1 MYKDEIKKYNP
12 LTIDSI
18 IVSAKQLL
26 PEPYCHRP
34 WIHPELKRGVALL
47 ESEEGLNAY
56 LAAYGLAHKLKI
68 IKALESLP
76 YTEFDQPIEVIDWG
90 CGQGLASVCLIEE
103 FSKRNL
109 LSKVKQISLIEPSC
123 PALNRAKDNVELAS
137 NSSIRINSINKG
149 LPPTID
155 LPFECVGSI
164 NIKQPIAIHLFS
176 NILDIP
182 TIELK
187 RLAEII
193 SSSGLRHYVLC
204 IGPAFRNEDRI
215 NAFCLN
221 FNNNKAKYIHFDN
234 RTEDELNN
242 QYSTPRIYP
251 YYRNPEF
258 FTDRSYGKHSFGC
271 FIRSFKFDLSSGEPV
286 LIPYKFYAPK
296 QFFAGFKS
304 DVLDEI
310 PDYGVRK
317 EDCAFEVLAPFDI
330 GASVYDDVN
339 PVLAVLNNIV
349 VRGLPTKASPFIE
362 QKLAELYP
370 EIHRDE
376 ESLEYGSI
384 SFTGE
389 TGCKAPLSG
398 IAADLI
404 RNVPL
409 AVARVEKTIIEA
421 VLTSHLSIDN
431 EKWRVL
437 VKEGDVPC
445 AALAFEDIA
454 QMFNHL
460 ASATK
465 DYDHLKFPEVE
476 LTIINLKN
484 QSSPLHLGIDVYTET
499 NRMLSEQEYDM
510 VIDFSLHE
518 KSKPLDVEFS
528 EFKVKNNCY
537 FNVRS
542 SETIYSER
550 YIYTTDRIVYKPLT
564 KLNTKGTHDLI
575 EENVIHLRFFVQL
588 LFRKQDFREGQLPI
602 ISRALQLKSVIGL
615 LPTGGG
621 KSLTYQ
627 ISAMLQPGVTIVVDP
642 LMSLMK
648 DQYDGLLKNGIDFC
662 TYINSKVQ
670 DKAYRE
676 NLMKDSKM
684 LFVFLSP
691 ERLSIYRFR
700 ESLRS
705 MADNHVYFA
714 YGIIDEVHCVSEW
727 GHDFRFSYLHLGR
740 NLYTYVLP
748 KQSDDNELNHITL
761 VGLTATASFDVLA
774 DVERELSGNNAF
786 PLGPDATV
794 RYENTNRLELQYRIV
809 KVNDEDAHDKW
820 DVYKAKNE
828 MVPSI
833 VSSIFRDSFQEL
845 LREDSIALIKD
856 RFIQRENIPVDSELA
871 QSIKAHSLDI
881 DVNPKWYADSSDKAA
896 AIVFCPHRVGTLGV
910 HSGSKTGV
918 AAQIRDSLSISHV
931 SEFVGGD
938 DPTAQ
943 DNFIKGKTNIMVA
956 TKAFGMGIDKP
967 HVRFTLN
974 INHSGSLEAF
984 VQEAGRAG
992 RDKKMAL
999 AVVLY
1004 SDRVFNEQDE
1014 FTRLIE
1020 PVAVDFGVHKFFYDG
1035 NFLGE
1040 MTEWTVMD
1048 YLMKHQQTTTQE
1060 IDGTSRQ
1067 NKSVTGF
1074 LQKLN
1079 EAKEGEAVVSY
1090 ISYRYPS
1097 RDSETLDGFLR
1108 QYQLRTITQQPKS
1121 PKDNLQKLREVN
1133 QEQYQASLMKAIY
1146 RMCCIGLIE
1155 DFTQDY
1161 GSSEFRIV
1169 TRKKSEG
1176 AYYDGLK
1183 QFFLR
1188 YYNEERATAQIEYC
1202 KRYTGTEIENCLF
1215 FLTQFIYRKIA
1226 TKRKQAIKDIEEF
1239 CREAVNSG
1247 ESWLKV
1253 NEDLKDYLYYYFNS
1267 KYARRDYHDED
1278 GNPCSLV
1285 NDTNSGKDFFI
1296 TDSVIDP
1303 SNGTEF
1309 QYSIVSKYMKVVMTD
1324 GVSSPKDNIKHLQ
1337 GAVRLI
1343 RRGVLSVNPA
1353 LSLLNVFCILFL
1365 RADEQSPSMNEELE
1379 TSYLDGYIGLR
1390 KNLSNEK
1397 FQKFISDYIQE
1408 IKKMNITD
1416 SEHIQRFELLGLMAE
1431 AASHSEWTHK
1441 FHNKFIS

>member
-1 MYKDEIKKYNP
+1 MYKDEIINNSS
-12 LTIDSI
+12 LSIDEVIKVCQSL
-18 IVSAKQLL
+18 VPPSYA
-26 PEPYCHRP
+26 HAP
-34 WIHPELKRGVALL
+34 WRHPEVNHGVSVLRTDD
-47 ESEEGLNAY
+47 GLNCY
-56 LAAYGLAHKLKI
+56 LAGYGEAHAA
-68 IKALESLP
+68 KAFKAVKSLP
-76 YTEFDQPIEVIDWG
+76 NSTYTEPFEVYDWG
-90 CGQGLASVCLIEE
+90 CGQGVASLCLIEHLKE
-103 FSKRNL
+103 IGLLHNLKR
-109 LSKVKQISLIEPSC
+109 VILIEPSGA
-123 PALNRAKDNVELAS
+123 ALARAKFNIEQAVPEVNIVCLE
-137 NSSIRINSINKG
+137 KG
-149 LPPTID
+149 LPASVE
-155 LPFECVGSI
+155 LPFDCMEKLEV
-164 NIKQPIAIHLFS
+164 KQAKVLHLFS
-176 NILDIP
+176 NILDIK
-182 TIELK
+182 TIDLRK
-187 RLAEII
+187 LAKLI
-193 SSSGLRHYVLC
+193 SSQGHKHIVAC
-204 IGPAFRNEDRI
+204 IGPANLQEDRI
-215 NAFCLN
+215 NSFCGN
-221 FNNNKAKYIHFDN
+221 FNDKAATF
-234 RTEDELNN
+234 
-242 QYSTPRIYP
+242 
-251 YYRNPEF
+251 NPPFRDTEF
-258 FTDRSYGKHSFGC
+258 FHRSSYGGYTFGC
-271 FIRSFKFDLSSGEPV
+271 FIRTFSFSLDGGEPV

-296 QFFAGFKS
+296 QFFAGYKS

-310 PDYGVRK
+310 PDFGVCK

-330 GASVYDDVN
+330 GASVYDDVH
-339 PVLAVLNNIV
+339 PVMAVLNNIV
-349 VRGLPTKASPFIE
+349 VRGLPTKVSPFIE
-362 QKLAELYP
+362 KKLADLYP
-370 EIHRDE
+370 SLHLDE
-376 ESLEYGSI
+376 ESLEYGTI
-384 SFTGE
+384 RYTGE
-389 TGCKAPLSG
+389 TGSRAPIG
-398 IAADLI
+398 GTAADLI
-404 RNVPL
+404 RHVPL
-409 AVARVEKTIIEA
+409 GVARIEKTIIEA
-421 VLTSHLSIDN
+421 VLTGHLSIEG

-445 AALAFEDIA
+445 AALAFEDLA

-460 ASATK
+460 VSATEE
-465 DYDHLKFPEVE
+465 YSHLKFPEVE
-476 LTIINLKN
+476 LTIINARY
-484 QSSPLHLGIDVYTET
+484 QSSPLHLGKEVYLET

-518 KSKPLDVEFS
+518 TSKPLDVEFS
-528 EFKVKNNCY
+528 EFKAKNNCY

-542 SETIYSER
+542 SEAIYSER
-550 YIYTTDRIVYKPLT
+550 YIYTTDRILYKPFT
-564 KLNTKGTHDLI
+564 KLNTRGTHDI
-575 EENVIHLRFFVQL
+575 IKENVEHLKYFVQL

-627 ISAMLQPGVTIVVDP
+627 ISALLQPGVTIVVDP

-662 TYINSKVQ
+662 TYINSTVK

-691 ERLSIYRFR
+691 ERLSIFRFR

-740 NLYTYVLP
+740 NLYKYVLP
-748 KQSDDNELNHITL
+748 KQTEDDSLNHITL

-786 PLGPDATV
+786 PLGPEATV

-809 KVNDEDAHDKW
+809 KVNDEEAHDKW
-820 DVYKAKNE
+820 DVYNAKNE
-828 MVPSI
+828 MVPLVI
-833 VSSIFRDSFQEL
+833 SSIFRESFQEL
-845 LREDSIALIKD
+845 LREDSIDIIKQ
-856 RFIQRENIPVDSELA
+856 RFIDRENIPEDSELA
-871 QSIKAHSLDI
+871 QNIRAHSLQI
-881 DVNPKWYADSSDKAA
+881 DVNSNWYKDSSDKAS
-896 AIVFCPHRVGTLGV
+896 AIVFCPHRVGILGV
-910 HSGSKTGV
+910 HSGSRIGV
-918 AAQIRDSLSISHV
+918 AAQISETLGVANV
-931 SEFVGGD
+931 SKFVGGD

-943 DNFIKGKTNIMVA
+943 DDFIKGKTNIMVA

-974 INHSGSLEAF
+974 MNHSGSLEAF

-1004 SDRVFNEQDE
+1004 SDRIFNEQDE

-1040 MTEWTVMD
+1040 KTEWTVMD
-1048 YLMKHQQTTTQE
+1048 YLMKHQQTTSQD
-1060 IDGTSRQ
+1060 IDSETRQ

-1079 EAKEGEAVVSY
+1079 EAEDGEAVVSY

-1097 RDSETLDGFLR
+1097 KDSETLDGFLR

-1121 PKDNLQKLREVN
+1121 PKDNLQKLREIN

-1169 TRKKSEG
+1169 TRKKPEG
-1176 AYYDGLK
+1176 AYYEGLK
-1183 QFFLR
+1183 QFFMR
-1188 YYNEERATAQIEYC
+1188 YYNEERASAQIAYC
-1202 KRYTGTEIENCLF
+1202 RRYTGTEIENCLY

-1226 TKRKQAIKDIEEF
+1226 TKRKQAIKDIEQF
-1239 CREAVNSG
+1239 CKDAVNSND
-1247 ESWLKV
+1247 SWLAV
-1253 NEDLKDYLYYYFNS
+1253 NEELKDFLYYYFNS
-1267 KYARRDYHDED
+1267 KYARSGYQDED

-1285 NDTNSGKDFFI
+1285 DDTNSGKDFFN
-1296 TDSVIDP
+1296 TNEEIDP
-1303 SNGTEF
+1303 SKGKDF
-1309 QYSIVSKYMKVVMTD
+1309 QYSIVAKYMKVIMSD
-1324 GVSSPKDNIKHLQ
+1324 GMASPKDNIKHLQ

-1343 RRGVLSVNPA
+1343 RRGILSVNPA

-1365 RADEQSPSMNEELE
+1365 RADEQSVSMKEELE
-1379 TSYLDGYIGLR
+1379 SSYLDGYSSLR
-1390 KNLSNEK
+1390 RSMDNDK
-1397 FQKFISDYIQE
+1397 FQSFMSDYIEE
-1408 IKKMNITD
+1408 IKRMNITD
-1416 SEHIQRFELLGLMAE
+1416 QKHIEQFELLGLMAE
-1431 AASHSEWTHK
+1431 AAAHSDWTHN
-1441 FHNKFIS
+1441 FHNKFTSKSE

>member
-1 MYKDEIKKYNP
+1 MYKEEIKKSSS
-12 LTIDSI
+12 LSVADI
-18 IVSAKQLL
+18 IKVCQALV
-26 PEPYCHRP
+26 PPRYARAP
-34 WIHPELKRGVALL
+34 WAHPEVNHGVSVLKT
-47 ESEEGLNAY
+47 EDGLNSY
-56 LAAYGLAHKLKI
+56 LAAYGEAHVAKGF
-68 IKALESLP
+68 KAVKSLP
-76 YTEFDQPIEVIDWG
+76 NTTYSEPFEVYDWG
-90 CGQGLASVCLIEE
+90 CGQGVATLCLIEHLKNIGLLHNL
-103 FSKRNL
+103 KR
-109 LSKVKQISLIEPSC
+109 VTLIEPSGA
-123 PALNRAKDNVELAS
+123 ALARAKFNIECVAPGIKIICHE
-137 NSSIRINSINKG
+137 KG
-149 LPPTID
+149 LPASVE
-155 LPFECVGSI
+155 LPFECVEKMDV
-164 NIKQPIAIHLFS
+164 KQFKVLHLFS
-176 NILDIP
+176 NILDIQ
-182 TIELK
+182 TVDLKELAK
-187 RLAEII
+187 LI
-193 SSSGLRHYVLC
+193 SSEGHKHTVVC
-204 IGPAFRNEDRI
+204 IGPANLREDRI
-215 NAFCLN
+215 NSFCRN
-221 FNNNKAKYIHFDN
+221 FS
-234 RTEDELNN
+234 TEVATFN
-242 QYSTPRIYP
+242 TPFRDT
-251 YYRNPEF
+251 EF
-258 FTDRSYGKHSFGC
+258 FRCKTYGNHAFGC
-271 FIRSFKFDLSSGEPV
+271 FIRTFSFTLEAGEPV

-296 QFFAGFKS
+296 QFFAGYQS
-304 DVLDEI
+304 DVLVEI
-310 PDYGVRK
+310 PDFGVCR

-339 PVLAVLNNIV
+339 PVLAVLNNII
-349 VRGLPTKASPFIE
+349 VRGLPTKVSPFIE
-362 QKLAELYP
+362 QQLADLYP
-370 EIHRDE
+370 ALHLDE

-384 SFTGE
+384 RYTGE
-389 TGCKAPLSG
+389 TGSKAPIG
-398 IAADLI
+398 GTAADLI
-404 RNVPL
+404 RHVPL
-409 AVARVEKTIIEA
+409 AVARIEKTIIEA
-421 VLTSHLSIDN
+421 VITGHLSIEDA
-431 EKWRVL
+431 KWHVL

-445 AALAFEDIA
+445 AALAFEDLA
-454 QMFNHL
+454 QMFNHM
-460 ASATK
+460 AAATK

-476 LTIINLKN
+476 LTIINSHY
-484 QSSPLHLGIDVYTET
+484 QSSPLHLGKDVYSET
-499 NRMLSEQEYDM
+499 NRMLAEQEYDM

-518 KSKPLDVEFS
+518 ISKPLDVEFS
-528 EFKVKNNCY
+528 EFKAKNNCY

-542 SETIYSER
+542 SESIYSER
-550 YIYTTDRIVYKPLT
+550 YVYTTDRIMYKPLT
-564 KLNTKGTHDLI
+564 KLNIRGTHDLI
-575 EENVIHLRFFVQL
+575 EENVEHLRFFVQL

-648 DQYDGLLKNGIDFC
+648 DQYDGLLKNGIDLC

-748 KQSDDNELNHITL
+748 KQTENEELNHITL

-809 KVNDEDAHDKW
+809 KVNDEEAHDKW

-828 MVPSI
+828 MVPQI
-833 VSSIFRDSFQEL
+833 VSSVFRDSIKEL
-845 LREDSIALIKD
+845 LRAESIQQIKD
-856 RFIQRENIPVDSELA
+856 RFIQRENIAEDSELA
-871 QSIKAHSLDI
+871 KNIRMQSLDV
-881 DVNPKWYADSSDKAA
+881 DVNPKWYADSSDKSA

-910 HSGSKTGV
+910 HSGSKIGV
-918 AAQIRDSLSISHV
+918 AAQIRDTLKVPHV

-943 DNFIKGKTNIMVA
+943 DNFIQGKTNIMVA

-1048 YLMKHQQTTTQE
+1048 YLMKHQQTTTQD
-1060 IDGTSRQ
+1060 IDGSTQQ

-1079 EAKEGEAVVSY
+1079 EAKDGEAVVSY
-1090 ISYRYPS
+1090 ISYQYPS

-1121 PKDNLQKLREVN
+1121 PKENLQKLREVN

-1169 TRKKSEG
+1169 TRKKPNG
-1176 AYYDGLK
+1176 AYYEDLK

-1188 YYNEERATAQIEYC
+1188 YYNEERASAQIAYC
-1202 KRYTGTEIENCLF
+1202 RKYTGTEIENCLF

-1226 TKRKQAIKDIEEF
+1226 TKRKQAIKDIETF
-1239 CREAVNSG
+1239 CKEAVDSND
-1247 ESWLKV
+1247 SWLKI
-1253 NEDLKDYLYYYFNS
+1253 NEDLKDFLYYYFNS
-1267 KYARRDYHDED
+1267 KYARRDYHDEA

-1296 TDSVIDP
+1296 TDSEVDP
-1303 SNGTEF
+1303 SKGMDFE
-1309 QYSIVSKYMKVVMTD
+1309 YSIVAKYMKVVMTD
-1324 GVSSPKDNIKHLQ
+1324 GMSSPKDNIKHLQ

-1379 TSYLDGYIGLR
+1379 TSYLDGYTGLR

-1431 AASHSEWTHK
+1431 AASHSEWTHN

>member
-1 MYKDEIKKYNP
+1 MYIDEIRKISP
-12 LTIDSI
+12 LTIADI
-18 IVSAKQLL
+18 IKVCQNSVPPKYA
-26 PEPYCHRP
+26 HAP
-34 WIHPELKRGVALL
+34 WCHPEVNHGISVLRTDD
-47 ESEEGLNAY
+47 GLNCY
-56 LAAYGLAHKLKI
+56 LAAYGEAHAA
-68 IKALESLP
+68 KAFKAVKSLP
-76 YTEFDQPIEVIDWG
+76 NATYSEPFEVYDWG
-90 CGQGLASVCLIEE
+90 CGQGVASLCLIEYLRKIGLLHNL
-103 FSKRNL
+103 KR
-109 LSKVKQISLIEPSC
+109 ITLIEPSGA
-123 PALNRAKDNVELAS
+123 ALARAKFNIEQVALG
-137 NSSIRINSINKG
+137 IKIFCQRKG
-149 LPPTID
+149 LPACVE
-155 LPFECVGSI
+155 LPFECMDKIDVKHS
-164 NIKQPIAIHLFS
+164 KVLHLFS
-176 NILDIP
+176 NILDIK
-182 TIELK
+182 TIDLRK
-187 RLAEII
+187 LAKLI
-193 SSSGLRHYVLC
+193 SSKGHRHVVAC
-204 IGPAFRNEDRI
+204 IGPANLQEDRI
-215 NAFCLN
+215 NSFCGN
-221 FNNNKAKYIHFDN
+221 FSDKAATFNMPFRD
-234 RTEDELNN
+234 T
-242 QYSTPRIYP
+242 
-251 YYRNPEF
+251 EF
-258 FTDRSYGKHSFGC
+258 FYRKSYGGYTFGC
-271 FIRSFKFDLSSGEPV
+271 FIRTFSLSLESGEPV

-296 QFFAGFKS
+296 QFFAGYIS
-304 DVLDEI
+304 DVLDETL
-310 PDYGVRK
+310 DSNVSK
-317 EDCAFEVLAPFDI
+317 KDCAFEILAPFDI
-330 GASVYDDVN
+330 GASVYEDIH
-339 PVLAVLNNIV
+339 PIMAVLNNII

-362 QKLAELYP
+362 ETLSVLHDT
-370 EIHRDE
+370 IHIDDDW
-376 ESLEYGSI
+376 LEYGTIKYTSNSCCKCRI
-384 SFTGE
+384 GE
-389 TGCKAPLSG
+389 EGNY
-398 IAADLI
+398 LI
-404 RNVPL
+404 KNVPL
-409 AVARVEKTIIEA
+409 AVARIQKVIIEA
-421 VLTSHLSIDN
+421 ILTEHLSI
-431 EKWRVL
+431 EEKKWRVL
-437 VKEGDVPC
+437 VKESDVPC
-445 AALAFEDIA
+445 AALAFEDFA

-460 ASATK
+460 TAATR
-465 DYDHLKFPEVE
+465 DYDHLRFPDVE
-476 LTIINLKN
+476 LTIINSTF
-484 QSSPLHLGIDVYTET
+484 QTSPLHLGKDVYSET

-518 KSKPLDVEFS
+518 LSKPLDVEFS
-528 EFKVKNNCY
+528 EFNAKNKCY

-542 SETIYSER
+542 SKSIYSER

-564 KLNTKGTHDLI
+564 KLNAKGTHDLI
-575 EENVIHLRFFVQL
+575 EENVVHLRYYVQL

-648 DQYDGLLKNGIDFC
+648 DQYDGLLKIGIDFC

-676 NLMKDSKM
+676 SLMKDSKI

-748 KQSDDNELNHITL
+748 KQTDDNELNHITL

-794 RYENTNRLELQYRIV
+794 RYENTNRLELQYRII
-809 KVNDEDAHDKW
+809 KVNDDEAYDKW
-820 DVYKAKNE
+820 DVYRAKNE
-828 MVPSI
+828 MVPTI
-833 VSSIFRDSFQEL
+833 VSSIFRESFQEL
-845 LREDSIALIKD
+845 LSEDSIRQIKK
-856 RFIQRENIPVDSELA
+856 RFIKRENIAENSVFAE
-871 QSIKAHSLDI
+871 SIMAHSLDV
-881 DVNPKWYADSSDKAA
+881 DVNPQWYTNSADEAA
-896 AIVFCPHRVGTLGV
+896 AIVFCPHRGGTLGV
-910 HSGSKTGV
+910 HSGKEIGI
-918 AAQIRDSLSISHV
+918 AAQISDSLGVPHV

-943 DNFIKGKTNIMVA
+943 DNFINGKTNIMVA

-1014 FTRLIE
+1014 FTRLME
-1020 PVAVDFGVHKFFYDG
+1020 PVPVDFGVHKFFYDG

-1040 MTEWTVMD
+1040 MTEWTVMN

-1060 IDGTSRQ
+1060 IEGSIRQ

-1097 RDSETLDGFLR
+1097 RDSETLDSFLR
-1108 QYQLRTITQQPKS
+1108 QYKLRTITQQPKS
-1121 PKDNLQKLREVN
+1121 PKENLQKLREVN

-1161 GSSEFRIV
+1161 GNFEFRIV
-1169 TRKKSEG
+1169 TRKKPEG

-1188 YYNEERATAQIEYC
+1188 YYNEERATAQIAYC
-1202 KRYTGTEIENCLF
+1202 KKYTGTEIENCLY

-1226 TKRKQAIKDIEEF
+1226 AKRKQAIQDIEVF
-1239 CREAVNSG
+1239 CKEAVNSDK
-1247 ESWLKV
+1247 SWLEV

-1296 TDSVIDP
+1296 TDNKMDP
-1303 SNGTEF
+1303 SNGVEF
-1309 QYSIVSKYMKVVMTD
+1309 KYSIVAKYMKVVMTD

-1343 RRGVLSVNPA
+1343 RRGVLSVNPT

-1379 TSYLDGYIGLR
+1379 SSYLDGYTALR
-1390 KNLSNEK
+1390 KRLSNEK
-1397 FQKFISDYIQE
+1397 FQLFISDYIQE
-1408 IKKMNITD
+1408 IKRMNITD
-1416 SEHIQRFELLGLMAE
+1416 NVHIERFELLGLMAD
-1431 AASHSEWTHK
+1431 AAYHIEWTHN